1 MLNRISFYV
10 FIQIFKACILIF
22 FIFISISWLLQITR
36 LFSLTNLLQV
46 EIITIFLLSLFLL
59 PNLIT
64 IILPFV
70 VIFGIVLCFVKL
82 NKDKELLAI
91 YSSGLSYKV
100 IKSPLIIFT
109 LLLSLIYVIL
119 NFYISPLIY
128 DKYKQKEFQ
137 IRNTINFEKL
147 ILSNFL
153 EVNQDT
159 VLDFK
164 KTDTTFK
171 EIFINFKTE
180 TDNLIFAN
188 SGNIFLKN
196 NLYVFELTD
205 GFKLN
210 ISEKEIE
217 KNIKNIEKVFKIY
230 LKTNNPKTK
239 PIFVNNYKW
248 LGKLNYIKFLREIGK
263 HFTINKM
270 LSFDSVKLRLDRE
283 QSLSYMEFNYM
294 ILQAYDFLELNKN
307 KNCLMQIGGSDQ
319 WGNIV
324 NGVELIK
331 RHSNK
336 QVFGLTTPLITL
348 ASGSKMGKTEKGA
361 VWLDKK
367 LLAPYDYW
375 QFWRNTDDRDVLRF
389 LQMFTDLTLKK
400 IEELKN
406 KNINQLKILLANKAT
421 TMLHGEP
428 AAKKAAQTAKN
439 TFEKKSIGD
448 DLPTVKIE
456 KEKLT
461 NGINIIDLVIASNLS
476 NSKSEVKRMI
486 KNKGIKINNETVEN
500 DKLNVSL
507 NNFNQENFLKLSH
520 GKKNHVILK
529 IV

>member
-1 MLNRISFYV
+1 MKNSFLSE
-10 FIQIFKACILIF
+10 FKERNYFNQCTNSDELEQVMNNKKIRAYIGFDCTASSLHVG
-22 FIFISISWLLQITR
+22 SLLQIMCLR
-36 LFSLTNLLQV
+36 LLQKHGHQ
-46 EIITIFLLSLFLL
+46 
-59 PNLIT
+59 P
-64 IILPFV
+64 
-70 VIFGIVLCFVKL
+70 IVLL
-82 NKDKELLAI
+82 GGGTTRIGDPSGKEETR
-91 YSSGLSYKV
+91 K
-100 IKSPLIIFT
+100 
-109 LLLSLIYVIL
+109 IL
-119 NFYISPLIY
+119 
-128 DKYKQKEFQ
+128 
-137 IRNTINFEKL
+137 
-147 ILSNFL
+147 
-153 EVNQDT
+153 
-159 VLDFK
+159 
-164 KTDTTFK
+164 
-171 EIFINFKTE
+171 
-180 TDNLIFAN
+180 
-188 SGNIFLKN
+188 
-196 NLYVFELTD
+196 
-205 GFKLN
+205 
-210 ISEKEIE
+210 SEKEIE
-217 KNIKNIEKVFKIY
+217 KNIKNIEKIFKIF

-270 LSFDSVKLRLDRE
+270 LSFDSVKLRLERE

-294 ILQAYDFLELNKN
+294 ILQAYDFLELNKT

-367 LLAPYDYW
+367 LLTPYDYW

-421 TMLHGEP
+421 AMLHGEP
-428 AAKKAAQTAKN
+428 ASKKAAQTAKN

-448 DLPTVKIE
+448 DLPSVKVE

-461 NGINIIDLVIASNLS
+461 NGINIVDLVIASNLS

-507 NNFNQENFLKLSH
+507 NNFNQKNFLKLSH